1 MNSSPSSVMSRA
13 TPSHGSRMR
22 ENTPRGREATSPVE
36 KLQAIM
42 KTRDEEPVEHEA
54 QVQVSADNLRDDL
67 ISMRKC
73 LTCSICDQLLYE
85 PWILQCGHTY
95 CYSCLCQWFIPN
107 KRKKTC
113 PECRA
118 PVKQIP
124 APAFLIKNMVEIF
137 IQRGQLMPDDE
148 TIEQH
153 KVKNAEETEIV
164 EKDKNSP
171 EGLFKG
177 TFPLRHGELWHDE
190 ADGVMRCPSCGH
202 EHEGGPTCDRCGA
215 EFDDI
220 YGFSDMD
227 DDDGDLSDFD
237 IGYGEGIERDHED
250 IRHELELEAELHR
263 ATEHGPNVSQ
273 FRHNPFAFGG
283 PIHQHVLHHYHA
295 HQRGHRV
302 DNLND
307 DSEDPTNSDTSNQD
321 NSDDEDA
328 GSLEDFIANDDE
340 DSESVAPPPRRA
352 RQRVVI
358 ISDDEDD
365 DEDEDDEEDSDD
377 EGGAITN
384 RRRPRSGWAASSET
398 PSRAISISAEENGS
412 TPSRSILISDDDNGS
427 SANGSEFGDEMVN
440 HEARRLRA
448 SGGWSPLDEGEDD
461 DTNRLAH
468 GEYGDYTTTDDER
481 ASDESDSDTIG
492 NPNSDGEEEDDR
504 PRGGLRGILNY
515 DYEEM
520 DPNFDGFSS
529 SVDGDATPI
538 DYAGISDG
546 GYNNH
551 GSENEHYD
559 YDTDGDLLPSMD
571 RDGDTEMSVSPGV
584 SRSSRDVSVES
595 NLAENLGVAN
605 EVAGNDD
612 DDDDSDSSIRPPPR
626 RQPRNNAGHQ
636 QYNSRISMLF
646 AEHQNTVRNARNP
659 DDINYWEDENDRDIP
674 EGGSSGN
681 RRRTLYHHPLGPPG
695 GNHHRTMQ
703 PLGIDRIRTSRGSS
717 PPRPAPT
724 YGRTGRSQRQ

>member
-22 ENTPRGREATSPVE
+22 ENTPRSREVTSPIEKLEAT
-36 KLQAIM
+36 I
-42 KTRDEEPVEHEA
+42 KTRDEEPVQHKA

-67 ISMRKC
+67 VSMRKC

-95 CYSCLCQWFIPN
+95 CYSCLCQWFTPN

-118 PVKQIP
+118 LVKQIP

-137 IQRGQLMPDDE
+137 IQRGQLMPGDE

-153 KVKNAEETEIV
+153 KVRNAEETEMV
-164 EKDKNSP
+164 EKDKNGP

-190 ADGVMRCPSCGH
+190 ADGILRCPSCGH
-202 EHEGGPTCDRCGA
+202 EHEGGPTCGQCGA
-215 EFDDI
+215 EFDNI
-220 YGFSDMD
+220 YGFSDAE
-227 DDDGDLSDFD
+227 DDGDLSDFD
-237 IGYGEGIERDHED
+237 IGYGDDTIQDEYHED
-250 IRHELELEAELHR
+250 MRRELELEAELHR
-263 ATEHGPNVSQ
+263 ATEDAPNVSHL
-273 FRHNPFAFGG
+273 RHNPFAFGG
-283 PIHQHVLHHYHA
+283 PIHQRVLHSYHA

-302 DNLND
+302 DDLND
-307 DSEDPTNSDTSNQD
+307 DSDDPTNSDISNQE

-328 GSLEDFIANDDE
+328 GSLEDFIENDDE
-340 DSESVAPPPRRA
+340 DSEPAAPPPRRA

-358 ISDDEDD
+358 ISDEDD
-365 DEDEDDEEDSDD
+365 DDDDEEDSDD

-384 RRRPRSGWAASSET
+384 RRRPRSGWVGSSET
-398 PSRAISISAEENGS
+398 PSRAISISADENGS
-412 TPSRSILISDDDNGS
+412 TPPRSVLVSDDDNGS
-427 SANGSEFGDEMVN
+427 SVNGSEFGDEMVN

-492 NPNSDGEEEDDR
+492 NPNSEGEEDDR
-504 PRGGLRGILNY
+504 PQGGLRRMLNY

-538 DYAGISDG
+538 DYAGMSDG
-546 GYNNH
+546 ASNNH

-559 YDTDGDLLPSMD
+559 YDTDGDIPPSMD
-571 RDGDTEMSVSPGV
+571 RDGDTEMSVSPGA

-595 NLAENLGVAN
+595 NLGENLGVAN
-605 EVAGNDD
+605 EVAGDDDD

-659 DDINYWEDENDRDIP
+659 NVISYWEDEDNRDVREELP
-674 EGGSSGN
+674 SGN
-681 RRRTLYHHPLGPPG
+681 RRRAYHHPLGPSV
-695 GNHHRTMQ
+695 GNHHHRTMQ
-703 PLGIDRIRTSRGSS
+703 PLGIERIRTSRGSS
-717 PPRPAPT
+717 PPRLVPT

>member
-1 MNSSPSSVMSRA
+1 MSRT

-22 ENTPRGREATSPVE
+22 ENTSRSREATPTVTKVGALI
-36 KLQAIM
+36 KLE
-42 KTRDEEPVEHEA
+42 DEERVQHNA
-54 QVQVSADNLRDDL
+54 QLSADNFRDDL
-67 ISMRKC
+67 VSMRKC

-148 TIEQH
+148 TVEQH
-153 KVKNAEETEIV
+153 KVKNAEETEMV

-177 TFPLRHGELWHDE
+177 TFPLRHGELWLDE
-190 ADGVMRCPSCGH
+190 VDGIMRCPSCGH
-202 EHEGGPTCDRCGA
+202 EHEGGPLCNHCGA

-220 YGFSDMD
+220 HGFSDM

-237 IGYGEGIERDHED
+237 IGYGENAEHED
-250 IRHELELEAELHR
+250 VRLQLELEAELSREMSDASNAAH
-263 ATEHGPNVSQ
+263 
-273 FRHNPFAFGG
+273 FRHNPFAFG
-283 PIHQHVLHHYHA
+283 PSHVLHHFHA
-295 HQRGHRV
+295 HRRGHRV
-302 DNLND
+302 DDLND

-328 GSLEDFIANDDE
+328 GSLEDFIADDDE
-340 DSESVAPPPRRA
+340 DSESAAPPPRRA

-365 DEDEDDEEDSDD
+365 DDDEDDSDD
-377 EGGAITN
+377 EGGAITS
-384 RRRPRSGWAASSET
+384 RRRPRPGWPGSSET
-398 PSRAISISAEENGS
+398 PSRAVSISAEENGS

-427 SANGSEFGDEMVN
+427 SANGSEFGDEAVN
-440 HEARRLRA
+440 YESRRLRA

-461 DTNRLAH
+461 DTNRLAQ
-468 GEYGDYTTTDDER
+468 GDYGDYTTTDDER

-492 NPNSDGEEEDDR
+492 NPNSDAEEEEDR

-538 DYAGISDG
+538 DYAGTSDG
-546 GYNNH
+546 ASNNH

-559 YDTDGDLLPSMD
+559 YDTDGDLPPSMD

-595 NLAENLGVAN
+595 NLGGNLGVAN
-605 EVAGNDD
+605 EVTGDDD

-659 DDINYWEDENDRDIP
+659 DDINYWEDEINRNVREELP
-674 EGGSSGN
+674 SGN
-681 RRRTLYHHPLGPPG
+681 RRRTQYHHPLGPSG

-717 PPRPAPT
+717 PPRIAPT